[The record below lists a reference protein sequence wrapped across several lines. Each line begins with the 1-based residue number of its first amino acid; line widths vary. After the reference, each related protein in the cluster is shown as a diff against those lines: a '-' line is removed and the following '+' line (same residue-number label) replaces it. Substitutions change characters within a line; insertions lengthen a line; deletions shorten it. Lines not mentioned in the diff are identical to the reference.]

1 MAFPNIGIQCF
12 AFRKHSS
19 SRILLFLTLDFSVL
33 PYPNISIL
41 DFGVFNIGIHCFG
54 CSKHWTDCRF
64 CWFFQTLEFYILAFP
79 NIAIQCF
86 WLYKKLEFSAF
97 TFANIGILNFAFS
110 IQCDSVFYISSK
122 HWTFRFWSVFPDIR
136 IQWFSFSKHYMEFW
150 ILAFKK
156 NWNSVF
162 CILQTL
168 EFKNAF
174 PNIGIVNFGFSKHW
188 NYGFWRFQ
196 HWNSVF
202 WFFQTPHV
210 CKKM

>member
-1 MAFPNIGIQCF
+1 MLLLFQTLEFWILAFPDIGIQFF
-12 AFRKHSS
+12 AFRKHSN
-19 SRILLFLTLDFSVL
+19 SRILPFQTLLSISVFCLIQTSQFWILAFSTLEFTVL
-33 PYPNISIL
+33 AVPNIGLIV
-41 DFGVFNIGIHCFG
+41 DFVG
-54 CSKHWTDCRF
+54 
-64 CWFFQTLEFYILAFP
+64 FFQTLEFYILAFP

-136 IQWFSFSKHYMEFW
+136 IQRFSFSKHYMEFW

-168 EFKNAF
+168 EFKNFTFRKIALQCF
-174 PNIGIVNFGFSKHW
+174 RLSKHW
-188 NYGFWRFQ
+188 NSGFWLFQ
-196 HWNSVF
+196 H
-202 WFFQTPHV
+202 
-210 CKKM
+210 